1 MQEKVYKKQISVQKV
16 WTKDNPADMLTKH
29 LARAGIDKLLGV
41 SGVAREDGRAG
52 SAPQVSVE
60 VELLPSS

>member
-1 MQEKVYKKQISVQKV
+1 
-16 WTKDNPADMLTKH
+16 MLTKH
-29 LARAGIDKLLGV
+29 LARAGIDKLLKV
-41 SGVAREDGRAG
+41 SGVARESGRAA